1 MEVSLKTL
9 KFQNKVY
16 SNKKEIIVVKR
27 FYKILENLFIDYIV
41 DIVKILIDRP
51 HDP

>member
-16 SNKKEIIVVKR
+16 SNKKEIIVER